1 MNNNFSLTKATE
13 ILLKYYNLWSENISK
28 DVLVFNTHKIRHIIW
43 VLETWR
49 NLLIKM
55 KENQDIP
62 SEYVKNAELIFIFH
76 DLWRFYQNDKIKVV
90 PDSIIDHWMKS
101 WELTNLEWYDKKIYL
116 SIIHHNR
123 YKLDWLFEEKDYI
136 KMSDEDK
143 KETLFLTKILRDAD
157 KLQNMIYTIF
167 DIEMLTKLNP
177 DITTHWNI
185 NSEVIGFLKQNIPVD
200 RKCIKTIWDNVTWLL
215 WRIFDIN
222 FKESIDM
229 LNYYWYVDK
238 IINELYKFEW
248 VSSEK
253 VDEIKEIFSKYEK
266 K

>member
-1 MNNNFSLTKATE
+1 
-13 ILLKYYNLWSENISK
+13 
-28 DVLVFNTHKIRHIIW
+28 
-43 VLETWR
+43 
-49 NLLIKM
+49 
-55 KENQDIP
+55 
-62 SEYVKNAELIFIFH
+62 
-76 DLWRFYQNDKIKVV
+76 
-90 PDSIIDHWMKS
+90 
-101 WELTNLEWYDKKIYL
+101 
-116 SIIHHNR
+116 
-123 YKLDWLFEEKDYI
+123 
-136 KMSDEDK
+136 MSDEDK

-185 NSEVIGFLKQNIPVD
+185 NSEVICFLKQNIPVD

-248 VSSEK
+248 VSSDK